1 MPKNARNSLHQK
13 CLNSKVDI
21 WHELDPSST
30 LVDADTIVG
39 GPTTLK
45 VHFIFVS
52 VQQQRD
58 VYDLSLHLEDEL
70 DIYTISEFDGQ
81 WKNPLYI
88 V

>member
-1 MPKNARNSLHQK
+1 MVLYENVSPKFFYII
-13 CLNSKVDI
+13 V
-21 WHELDPSST
+21 
-30 LVDADTIVG
+30 VADTIVG

-81 WKNPLYI
+81 
-88 V
+88 

>member
-1 MPKNARNSLHQK
+1 M
-13 CLNSKVDI
+13 
-21 WHELDPSST
+21 ST
-30 LVDADTIVG
+30 WADADTIVG